1 MFKVIVL
8 QRDVQAVGIYNALHW
23 QLAHQ
28 SFFICCVKIN
38 LQRSFSDEGTNVRK
52 YKNDPYIAFS
62 KYVREAAS
70 GRKGTRGSHQIY
82 LALSKVICVAQR
94 F

>member
-23 QLAHQ
+23 QLVHQ

-82 LALSKVICVAQR
+82 LALSKVICVAQH

>member
-8 QRDVQAVGIYNALHW
+8 QRDVQAVGIYNVLHR
-23 QLAHQ
+23 QLVHQ

-38 LQRSFSDEGTNVRK
+38 LQRSFSEEGTNVRK
-52 YKNDPYIAFS
+52 YYIAFS

>member
-8 QRDVQAVGIYNALHW
+8 QRDVQAVGIYNVLHR
-23 QLAHQ
+23 QLVHQ

-38 LQRSFSDEGTNVRK
+38 LQRSFSDESTNVRK
-52 YKNDPYIAFS
+52 YKNDRYIAFS

-82 LALSKVICVAQR
+82 LALSKVICVAQC